1 LSKRQITHQLRS
13 NTVRKILLFSLLT
26 LALISLVSVNVLA
39 GDGCPHSKST
49 KVSSQKST
57 GCTAKAGKIEKASAE
72 WTAHDCAKKC
82 GYTGKCEMRSISI
95 KGMTCGGCEKAIT
108 AALSEL
114 PGVIK
119 VTDICH
125 KAGMA
130 EVCIDPIKVKDEALT
145 TAVVNKG
152 YKAEI
157 IPAVAKST
165 SADPSKMSS
174 DKVKHGCK
182 PGCPKTCCAMG
193 KTSGKT
199 SKGSQ

>member
-1 LSKRQITHQLRS
+1 M
-13 NTVRKILLFSLLT
+13 RKILLFSLLT
-26 LALISLVSVNVLA
+26 VALVSLVSVNVLA

-49 KVSSQKST
+49 KVSSPKSAS
-57 GCTAKAGKIEKASAE
+57 CAAKAGTIEKTSAE
-72 WTAHDCAKKC
+72 LTAHDCAKKC
-82 GYTGKCEMRSISI
+82 GYKGKCEMRSISI
-95 KGMTCGGCEKAIT
+95 EGMTCGGCEQAVT

-119 VTDICH
+119 VTQICH

-130 EVCIDPIKVKDEALT
+130 EVCIDPSKVEDKALT
-145 TAVVNKG
+145 KTVANKG

-165 SADPSKMSS
+165 DADPAKISS
-174 DKVKHGCK
+174 DKAKHGCK

-193 KTSGKT
+193 KTKGKT
-199 SKGSQ
+199 SKGNH